1 MWSIVMFDLPVGS
14 RKAMKAAQNFRGFL
28 LSEGYF
34 MKQFSVYI
42 KFFDSREKAE
52 AAERRISPQVPEHG
66 QVTNIHITDKQFGL
80 AKNYYG
86 EIKEKN
92 DEKPNQL
99 ALF

>member
-14 RKAMKAAQNFRGFL
+14 RKATKLAQNFRKFL

-34 MKQFSVYI
+34 MKQFSVYM

-52 AAERRISPQVPEHG
+52 ATGKRISSQVPEHG
-66 QVTNIHITDKQFGL
+66 KVTNIHITDKQFGL

-86 EIKEKN
+86 KIKEKN
-92 DEKPNQL
+92 DQKPDQL